1 MKKKNKKKFLISAII
16 MTVALIC
23 SFFNVD
29 FLNYLN
35 ADLSNTNNIKTIS
48 STSSEKEV
56 VEFVKCVDG
65 DTATFKIDGKKKKV
79 RFIGIDTPESVHPYK
94 EVEEY
99 GKSASEYTCYLLEN
113 AQTVALSYDNNLSKT
128 DKYGR
133 ILAWVWADNELVQEK
148 LISVGYAQVRYI
160 YAKYSML
167 DRLYK
172 SQKQAKAKKIGIWT
186 DYQEPSYGNKKYTV
200 TFKVANREQ
209 KVEVE
214 EGQLVDLIDNP
225 TKTGY
230 NFAGWT
236 YGGNLYDLSK
246 PITKNITL
254 KASFNK
260 N

>member
-1 MKKKNKKKFLISAII
+1 MKKFKNTLVSII
-16 MTVALIC
+16 LVIAFIC
-23 SFFNVD
+23 GICNI
-29 FLNYLN
+29 
-35 ADLSNTNNIKTIS
+35 DLSKYIDLTEATLNEIKTVSS
-48 STSSEKEV
+48 STSDKEV
-56 VEFVKCVDG
+56 VELVKCVDG
-65 DTATFKIDGKKKKV
+65 DTVTFNINGKNKKV
-79 RFIGIDTPESVHPYK
+79 RFLSIDTPESVHPYK

-172 SQKQAKAKKIGIWT
+172 AQKQAKAKKIGIWT

-246 PITKNITL
+246 PITKNITI

>member
-1 MKKKNKKKFLISAII
+1 
-16 MTVALIC
+16 
-23 SFFNVD
+23 
-29 FLNYLN
+29 
-35 ADLSNTNNIKTIS
+35 
-48 STSSEKEV
+48 
-56 VEFVKCVDG
+56 
-65 DTATFKIDGKKKKV
+65 
-79 RFIGIDTPESVHPYK
+79 
-94 EVEEY
+94 
-99 GKSASEYTCYLLEN
+99 
-113 AQTVALSYDNNLSKT
+113 
-128 DKYGR
+128 
-133 ILAWVWADNELVQEK
+133 
-148 LISVGYAQVRYI
+148 
-160 YAKYSML
+160 ML

-172 SQKQAKAKKIGIWT
+172 AQKQAKAKKIGIWT

-246 PITKNITL
+246 PITKNITI